1 MEKKLLVSIMMIVL
15 VAAAQNWLEYLWSV
29 EYECCSSKDTY
40 SCCSAGGDLEMFVVP
55 HIIKCTPTT
64 VKKYLHTLISLAR
77 REKEGNLLLNQ

>member
-29 EYECCSSKDTY
+29 EYECCSSKDAY

-55 HIIKCTPTT
+55 HIIKMYSYHC
-64 VKKYLHTLISLAR
+64 
-77 REKEGNLLLNQ
+77 